1 MTNQAD
7 KAGLVDRDDLRRRF
21 ITYVLP
27 DEPDTLYVLLAAA
40 RDRMPP
46 EAQQGPAFECAAD
59 LCRAIL
65 DVLPSIHAIVLGGHA
80 SSRALGD
87 DGDDPVRGT
96 LFRYW
101 FSVRA
106 SSRKPAPSLRL

>member
-7 KAGLVDRDDLRRRF
+7 M
-21 ITYVLP
+21 
-27 DEPDTLYVLLAAA
+27 LAAA

-46 EAQQGPAFECAAD
+46 EAQQGPTFECAAD

-65 DVLPSIHAIVLGGHA
+65 DVLPNIHAIVLGGTRFE
-80 SSRALGD
+80 SRPGDD

-96 LFRYW
+96 LFGYW

>member
-1 MTNQAD
+1 MINGDCSLAATDLEGSKPGARPMTNQAD
-7 KAGLVDRDDLRRRF
+7 KAALADIADRDDLHRRF

-59 LCRAIL
+59 LCRALL
-65 DVLPSIHAIVLGGHA
+65 DVLPSIHAIVLGGTRFE
-80 SSRALGD
+80 SR
-87 DGDDPVRGT
+87 PR
-96 LFRYW
+96 
-101 FSVRA
+101 
-106 SSRKPAPSLRL
+106 